1 MVAVI
6 PSALQVVLK
15 RMINWRLTLRSFCD
29 ASRCTTTRVLTL
41 LLIADCAAAV
51 GAGYQVQVQV
61 DTSTGTNR
69 YTWKVHNEDEAWGLD
84 QFVIEVPVQTK
95 VLSYTVPPPYSNPD
109 GNAYWIMQERQ
120 EPWRDAH
127 DGRIISPAPRAGW
140 KWLMWHGME
149 SPSVYPPGA
158 TAVFTL
164 TTDDTV
170 KPGLVNSL
178 AVTYTPQSNPHYY
191 LPWQDQTTG
200 PSSFSPASG
209 GATTSAAQI
218 NLLAGPIINPANG
231 HSYYL
236 LAQNT
241 WSNAE
246 AQAVRLGGHLATI
259 RNAQEDQ
266 WVYSTFGRYG
276 GALWIGFTDRD
287 QPSLYRWISGEP
299 VSYSNWGGG
308 QPDHGGGVEFYAH
321 IWPAGHTNPPS
332 GKWND
337 YADADAKLE
346 LSTSPTRA
354 EVQDTAIEGRA
365 STPGPA
371 LQAFSAIELFW
382 PTEANKAYRVQWTSS
397 LDPPQWL
404 DLEPLVTGTGTNVS
418 IFDSTRDHPK
428 GFYRVQIV
436 Q

>member
-1 MVAVI
+1 MHG
-6 PSALQVVLK
+6 L
-15 RMINWRLTLRSFCD
+15 SF
-29 ASRCTTTRVLTL
+29 
-41 LLIADCAAAV
+41 LLISCGPVAI
-51 GAGYQVQVQV
+51 GAGYKVEVQV
-61 DTSTGTNR
+61 DTASGVNR

-127 DGRIISPAPRAGW
+127 EGRIISPAPRAGF

-164 TTDDTV
+164 TTDDRV

-191 LPWQDQTTG
+191 LAWQDQTTG
-200 PSSFSPASG
+200 PSALASG
-209 GATTSAAQI
+209 EATTSIAQI
-218 NLLAGPIINPANG
+218 NLLAGPIVNPANG

-236 LAQNT
+236 LGQST

-259 RNAQEDQ
+259 RNAEEDQ

-276 GALWIGFTDRD
+276 GALWIGLTDRD
-287 QPSLYRWISGEP
+287 HPSSYRWTSGEP

-321 IWPAGHTNPPS
+321 IWPPGHTNPPS

-337 YADADAKLE
+337 YADADSALGFALFGVAEVAPASTPKLE
-346 LSTSPTRA
+346 LSTSTSATQAQQAVIADRGS
-354 EVQDTAIEGRA
+354 I
-365 STPGPA
+365 PGPA
-371 LQAFSAIELFW
+371 LQAFSAIELCW
-382 PTEANKAYRVQWTSS
+382 PTEANKSYRVQWTSS

-404 DLEPLVTGTGTNVS
+404 NLEPLVAGTGTNVS

-428 GFYRVQIV
+428 GFYRVQV
-436 Q
+436 QE